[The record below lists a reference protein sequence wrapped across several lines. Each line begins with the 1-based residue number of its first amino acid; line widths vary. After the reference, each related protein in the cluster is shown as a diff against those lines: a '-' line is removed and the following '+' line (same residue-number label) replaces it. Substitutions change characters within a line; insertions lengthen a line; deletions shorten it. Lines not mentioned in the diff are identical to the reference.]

1 MHRILLLAA
10 SFLLA
15 VATPAFA
22 DEARHRQLAEQL
34 MEIHHA
40 REMLEEAAD
49 KVKDR
54 LLSRFAEV
62 AATSRDKQAVAAG
75 KEQATKLIDA
85 EFSWDN
91 LKQDYVQ
98 MYVDF
103 FTEDELQAI
112 VDFSN
117 SPAGRKLQDVT
128 PALLMKSAAIGQQ
141 HSRAVEPKV
150 ERIIGRL
157 KNGQSP

>member
-1 MHRILLLAA
+1 MQRMVLIVAGLLLG
-10 SFLLA
+10 LG
-15 VATPAFA
+15 TPVRA
-22 DEARHRQLAEQL
+22 DEAHHRQLALQL

-40 REMLEEAAD
+40 REMLEAAAD

-62 AATSRDKQAVAAG
+62 AATSGDKEAVAAG
-75 KEQATKLIDA
+75 KERAAQLIDA
-85 EFSWDN
+85 EFSWNN

-128 PALLMKSAAIGQQ
+128 PALMMKSAAIGQK
-141 HSRAVEPKV
+141 HSRAVEPRV
-150 ERIIGRL
+150 ERIIEQL
-157 KNGQSP
+157 TPKTSP

>member
-10 SFLLA
+10 SFLLV
-15 VATPAFA
+15 VATPAFS
-22 DEARHRQLAEQL
+22 DEAHHRQLAVQL

-62 AATSRDKQAVAAG
+62 AATSRDQPAVAAG
-75 KEQATKLIDA
+75 KEQAAKLIDA
-85 EFSWDN
+85 EFSWGN

-128 PALLMKSAAIGQQ
+128 PALMMKSAAIGQQ
-141 HSRAVEPKV
+141 HSRAVEPRV
-150 ERIIGRL
+150 EKIIDRL
-157 KNGQSP
+157 KNGHSP